1 MIKRFLI
8 TVQQTRNAHRRL
20 SNTNLA
26 MLIAYLCYCLRNI
39 YLNNGTANISFA
51 SAVVVNRDRL
61 NDIHIA
67 LWTYIYGHGLKFS
80 LLFEGVSLFRVD
92 SGPMSNMQ

>member
-1 MIKRFLI
+1 VTYVGCLIPVTSHERVNHMIKRFLI

-67 LWTYIYGHGLKFS
+67 L
-80 LLFEGVSLFRVD
+80 
-92 SGPMSNMQ
+92 